1 MTVQTKV
8 QAKGREVLQATI
20 GLGDLT
26 VEKAKEVAGGIRDF
40 DMQKF
45 QKFAA
50 TRQRKLTGTYTG
62 LVTRG
67 AALMLGVKRSAP
79 VKRASTETTAARR
92 QVKSAARKVKKAA
105 AANATAARTA
115 VEKVG

>member
-8 QAKGREVLQATI
+8 QAKGREVLHAAL

-26 VEKAKEVAGGIRDF
+26 VEKTKEFAGGIRGF
-40 DMQKF
+40 DF

-50 TRQRKLTGTYTG
+50 TRQRKCTRTYKG
-62 LVTRG
+62 LVKRG
-67 AALMLGVKRSAP
+67 AALTSGVKRSAP
-79 VKRASTETTAARR
+79 VKRASEETTVARR
-92 QVKSAARKVKKAA
+92 QVKTAARRVKKAA
-105 AANATAARTA
+105 VANATAVRTA